1 MFFFPRS
8 GIKILRNFQ
17 PDKVKP
23 VSIHIHRTASH
34 LISREKIMPPFL
46 PRVLSCIYKAF
57 HFDFNDQVRH
67 TNAIFQSN
75 CNDCSILFYACRA
88 VRKAFACVHRGKMK
102 GAPRRLNIAAELCM
116 TVCLKIRFTSY
127 AALHL
132 PQKYLSQ
139 PDGGIYHK
147 KPGKKSIPAAS
158 EACPLSCIPAI
169 SLQHGASVRP
179 LHCDEAP
186 QRIFSA
192 AQICRQDTA

>member
-1 MFFFPRS
+1 MLCGLFS
-8 GIKILRNFQ
+8 YIKYFIWIF
-17 PDKVKP
+17 
-23 VSIHIHRTASH
+23 S
-34 LISREKIMPPFL
+34 
-46 PRVLSCIYKAF
+46 
-57 HFDFNDQVRH
+57 DQIRH
-67 TNAIFQSN
+67 VNAIFQSN
-75 CNDCSILFYACRA
+75 CSDCSILFYACRA

-102 GAPRRLNIAAELCM
+102 GAPRRLNIAARPCVM
-116 TVCLKIRFTSY
+116 VRLKIRFTSY

-179 LHCDEAP
+179 LHCDESP

-192 AQICRQDTA
+192 AQIFRQDTA